1 MLYFGGPD
9 FYNKH
14 VRGINFWP
22 EFEKTHVSSM
32 STTEKADSIYGSAN
46 SMPLQQPPKTSDEV
60 RAALD
65 QMKSERED
73 RWMKKA
79 MQARQEKQQQ
89 AGQAASSNVDQA

>member
-1 MLYFGGPD
+1 MGGPRLEVVKFGVYVFFPVGVMLYFGGPD

-22 EFEKTHVSSM
+22 EFEKTH
-32 STTEKADSIYGSAN
+32 
-46 SMPLQQPPKTSDEV
+46 QPPKTSDEV

-89 AGQAASSNVDQA
+89 AGQAASSDVDQA

>member
-1 MLYFGGPD
+1 
-9 FYNKH
+9 
-14 VRGINFWP
+14 
-22 EFEKTHVSSM
+22 
-32 STTEKADSIYGSAN
+32 
-46 SMPLQQPPKTSDEV
+46 MPLQQPPKTSDEV

-89 AGQAASSNVDQA
+89 AGQAASSDVDQA